1 MTVFCRRA
9 MRVLIDLARAES
21 GLIRVERALL
31 AGTVIMVLLIV
42 LFLLGVDILG
52 WFGVEPPAAE

>member
-1 MTVFCRRA
+1 MPVF
-9 MRVLIDLARAES
+9 MRVLIYLGREES
-21 GLIRVERALL
+21 GLVRAERALL
-31 AGTVIMVLLIV
+31 AGTAILFLCIV

>member
-1 MTVFCRRA
+1 MPVF
-9 MRVLIDLARAES
+9 MRVLIDLGREES
-21 GLIRVERALL
+21 GLVRAERALL
-31 AGTVIMVLLIV
+31 AGTAILFLCIV